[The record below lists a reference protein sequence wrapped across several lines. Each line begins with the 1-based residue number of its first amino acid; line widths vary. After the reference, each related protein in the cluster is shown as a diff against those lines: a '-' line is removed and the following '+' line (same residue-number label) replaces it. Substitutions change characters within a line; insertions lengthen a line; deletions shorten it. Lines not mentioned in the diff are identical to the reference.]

1 MIMLGRASAPALD
14 GVGATKADTSR
25 ARRDKAP
32 KNISFLK
39 VNGRFLKITV
49 FLFSRRVN
57 QCQEGVLE
65 FQTLLRQGIQF
76 YDDDN
81 HIFEISSASLRN
93 WNDGTME

>member
-39 VNGRFLKITV
+39 VNGRFLKIYRLS
-49 FLFSRRVN
+49 LF
-57 QCQEGVLE
+57 
-65 FQTLLRQGIQF
+65 
-76 YDDDN
+76 
-81 HIFEISSASLRN
+81 A
-93 WNDGTME
+93 